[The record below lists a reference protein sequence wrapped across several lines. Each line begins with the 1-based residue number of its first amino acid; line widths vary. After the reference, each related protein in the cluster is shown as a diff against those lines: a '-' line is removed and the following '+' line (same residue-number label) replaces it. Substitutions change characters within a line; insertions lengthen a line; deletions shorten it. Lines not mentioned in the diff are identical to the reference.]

1 MRVVK
6 EKKKID
12 ENKVVNRIGIGM
24 VVVGLALLPV
34 SITSYVNKKSNEEE
48 PTSATKIE
56 AVEPE
61 IRYVDDSEVYMIPKG
76 YSSLNGEKIVPTTKV
91 QVVINPII
99 KYRDGSKV
107 YRAPVGY
114 SFKEDCSD
122 YAVKEYKR

>member
-1 MRVVK
+1 MRIVK

-12 ENKVVNRIGIGM
+12 GNKVVNRIGIGM
-24 VVVGLALLPV
+24 IVVGLALLPV

-48 PTSATKIE
+48 LTSATKIE

-76 YSSLNGEKIVPTTKV
+76 YSLNGEKIVPTTKV

>member
-1 MRVVK
+1 MRIIK

-12 ENKVVNRIGIGM
+12 GNKVVNRIGIGM

-56 AVEPE
+56 VVEPE
-61 IRYVDDSEVYMIPKG
+61 IRYVDGSEVYR
-76 YSSLNGEKIVPTTKV
+76 T
-91 QVVINPII
+91 
-99 KYRDGSKV
+99 
-107 YRAPVGY
+107 PVGC
-114 SFKEDCSD
+114 SFKESSD